1 MVIHFLKS
9 SYEKLKSALKKT
21 RAHLGDRLRTLFGGK
36 LDAQTLDE
44 LEELLFQADLGART
58 AHELTQMVQAAY
70 QKNPKLSS
78 DEMINLMREELI
90 IRIGKFSSAL
100 APFPL
105 NSPLVILIVGVNG
118 NGKTTTIA
126 KLAHQFIKNG
136 KKVLL
141 GAGDT
146 FRAGA
151 IDQLSHWADVVKA
164 DIVKGK
170 PHCDPAAIAFDA
182 TQAALSR
189 GIDAVLIDT
198 AGRLHTK
205 TPLMHELSKIKRSCD
220 KVIPGSPHETLLI
233 LDATTG
239 QNAID
244 QAKTFQQYTP
254 LTGLILTK
262 LDGTAKGGVIVNIQ
276 RELNLP
282 VKFIGIGEGVEDL
295 EPFDP
300 EAFVNS
306 IFS

>member
-44 LEELLFQADLGART
+44 LEEMLFQADLGART
-58 AHELTQMVQAAY
+58 AHELTQMIQSAY
-70 QKNPKLSS
+70 QKNPQLSS
-78 DEMINLMREELI
+78 DEMIALMREELI
-90 IRIGKFSSAL
+90 TRIGKFSPAL
-100 APFPL
+100 TPFPN

-151 IDQLSHWADVVKA
+151 IDQLIHWADVVKA

-220 KVIPGSPHETLLI
+220 KVIPGAPHETLLI

-282 VKFIGIGEGVEDL
+282 VKFIGIGEGLEDL